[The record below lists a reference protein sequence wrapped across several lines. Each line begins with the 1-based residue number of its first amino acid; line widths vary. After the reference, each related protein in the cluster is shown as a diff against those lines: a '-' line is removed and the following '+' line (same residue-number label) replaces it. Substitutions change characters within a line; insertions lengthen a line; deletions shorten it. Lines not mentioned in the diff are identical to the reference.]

1 MSIATSIS
9 ERSRTRASS
18 AQTMGHRTRVATA
31 LELLLVYS
39 GILLYIWQWQITHP
53 RAWLALLAVVLLS
66 HVAHGDTARDLGLT
80 SVELRANAETLLP
93 IVAAVYLPLLAY
105 GFARHTL
112 TLVLPGKHSVLWFS
126 GYGLW
131 AAFQQY
137 LGQSYFHNR
146 LMSVVRNRHLSSI
159 LVAVMFGAAHIPNPV
174 LMVATTVGGL
184 VFSEAFARHRNIW
197 PLALAHTAGGFLIAA
212 ISPAS
217 LIHNMRV
224 GPGYFFYGI
233 R

>member
-1 MSIATSIS
+1 RRRAEAAPAPGPRPSKPHRTRAATVASRVALKNRLAFLAFRLGPPSGDPLVSKGRGQWRRIMMRAWMSIATSIS

-93 IVAAVYLPLLAY
+93 IVAAVYLP
-105 GFARHTL
+105 
-112 TLVLPGKHSVLWFS
+112 
-126 GYGLW
+126 
-131 AAFQQY
+131 
-137 LGQSYFHNR
+137 
-146 LMSVVRNRHLSSI
+146 
-159 LVAVMFGAAHIPNPV
+159 
-174 LMVATTVGGL
+174 
-184 VFSEAFARHRNIW
+184 
-197 PLALAHTAGGFLIAA
+197 
-212 ISPAS
+212 
-217 LIHNMRV
+217 
-224 GPGYFFYGI
+224 
-233 R
+233 